1 MGNMSPSPPD
11 AALRPPEDDQSL
23 ASRPRRKP
31 VQERSARTVE
41 SIEMAAT
48 RLLERGVAVESMTT
62 PMIAKEAGVSIGGL
76 YRFFPDKQAI
86 VDAIAMRRLRDFE
99 HTLVRKLAERPPF
112 KSGSALVSFINDT
125 FIAYLEDHPD
135 FHTLV
140 YGGSYISREIRERHF
155 NANSQVAVLARS
167 YVADVIGI
175 PDSPELAL
183 RWRMV
188 GEFTAQLLGFAM
200 KQTDPAERA
209 RILAEINRLL
219 VNYLFDEE
227 VRQG

>member
-1 MGNMSPSPPD
+1 MSPSPPD
-11 AALRPPEDDQSL
+11 AAMRPPEDDQSL

-99 HTLVRKLAERPPF
+99 QTLVRKL
-112 KSGSALVSFINDT
+112 
-125 FIAYLEDHPD
+125 
-135 FHTLV
+135 
-140 YGGSYISREIRERHF
+140 
-155 NANSQVAVLARS
+155 
-167 YVADVIGI
+167 
-175 PDSPELAL
+175 
-183 RWRMV
+183 
-188 GEFTAQLLGFAM
+188 
-200 KQTDPAERA
+200 
-209 RILAEINRLL
+209 
-219 VNYLFDEE
+219 
-227 VRQG
+227 